1 MAQSSTTGAI
11 GNAGFGEASRPRE
24 GERKS
29 PAAPKLKTLGD
40 MTNRPQ
46 RSLMKDAWGRL
57 IRNKMAVLG
66 LIIVVSFTVIAIFA
80 RVLAPYGEAE
90 VVDVRLARYGPQWL
104 WPMGLD
110 DNGRDIMSRVLYG
123 AQVSLLVGVVSQIL
137 VVLIGVP
144 IGAIA
149 GYFSGQV
156 DNILMRAVD
165 VVYAVPQ
172 LLLVMIFLNFF
183 GPSLVNI
190 FLGIALVSWVTIARL
205 VRGQFLSLREAEY
218 VNASRVCGAG
228 DWSIMFRH
236 LLPNSLTPI
245 IVSLTFGIP
254 TAIFTEASLSFVG
267 VGLMPPAASWGQMV
281 SVASNPGIVQAYPHI
296 LVFPV
301 LAIALTMLGF
311 TFLGDGLRD
320 ALDVRKRD

>member
-1 MAQSSTTGAI
+1 MAPSSTTGAI
-11 GNAGFGEASRPRE
+11 GTTNFGDTASAPI
-24 GERKS
+24 
-29 PAAPKLKTLGD
+29 AAEDAKPTLRSLGD
-40 MTNRPQ
+40 MTNRPH
-46 RSLMKDAWGRL
+46 RSLVKDAWSRML
-57 IRNKMAVLG
+57 RNRMAVLG
-66 LIIVVSFTVIAIFA
+66 LVIVVAFTVIAVFA
-80 RVLAPYGEAE
+80 RVIAPYNEAE
-90 VVDVRLARYGPQWL
+90 VVDVRLARFGPSWL

-110 DNGRDIMSRVLYG
+110 ENGRDIFSRLLYG

-137 VVLIGVP
+137 VLAIGVP
-144 IGAIA
+144 IGAVA
-149 GYFSGQV
+149 GYYSGQV
-156 DNILMRAVD
+156 DNVLMRLVD

-183 GPSLVNI
+183 GPSLANI

-218 VNASRVCGAG
+218 VNASKVCGAG
-228 DWSIMFRH
+228 GWSIMFKH
-236 LLPNSLTPI
+236 LLPNSMTPI

>member
-1 MAQSSTTGAI
+1 MAQTGTTGTLTGSGAI
-11 GNAGFGEASRPRE
+11 TPSIEEAA
-24 GERKS
+24 
-29 PAAPKLKTLGD
+29 PAAHHPPTLKALGD

-46 RSLMKDAWGRL
+46 RTLMSDAWQRL
-57 IRNKMAVLG
+57 LRNKMAIIG
-66 LIIVVSFTVIAIFA
+66 LFIVIAFGLLAVFA
-80 RVLAPYGEAE
+80 RLIAPYGQAE
-90 VVDVRLARYGPQWL
+90 VVDVRLAREGPMWL

-110 DNGRDIMSRVLYG
+110 ENGRDVISRVLYG
-123 AQVSLLVGVVSQIL
+123 AQVSLLVGVVSQVI
-137 VVLIGVP
+137 VLAIGIP
-144 IGAIA
+144 IGAMA
-149 GYFSGQV
+149 GFYRGYV
-156 DNILMRAVD
+156 DNLLMRFVD

-172 LLLVMIFLNFF
+172 LLLVMIFLNIF
-183 GPSLVNI
+183 GAGLVNI
-190 FLGIALVSWVTIARL
+190 FLGIAIVSWVTIARL
-205 VRGQFLSLREAEY
+205 VRGQFLSLREMEY

-228 DWSIMFRH
+228 GWSIMLRH

-267 VGLMPPAASWGQMV
+267 VGIMPPNASWGQMV

-301 LAIALTMLGF
+301 LAIAVTMLGF

-320 ALDVRKRD
+320 ALDIRSRE

>member
-1 MAQSSTTGAI
+1 MAQTGTTGTLGSLNPPADQ
-11 GNAGFGEASRPRE
+11 ADHADRVHRPP
-24 GERKS
+24 S
-29 PAAPKLKTLGD
+29 LKALGD

-46 RSLMKDAWGRL
+46 RTLLRDAWGRL
-57 IRNKMAVLG
+57 FRNKMAVLG
-66 LIIVVSFTVIAIFA
+66 LIIVVAFAIMA
-80 RVLAPYGEAE
+80 MLAQVLAPYGQAE
-90 VVDVRLARYGPQWL
+90 VVDVRLARHGPQWL

-110 DNGRDIMSRVLYG
+110 ENGRDIWSRVLYG
-123 AQVSLLVGVVSQIL
+123 AQVSLFVGVVSQIL
-137 VVLIGVP
+137 VLAIGVP
-144 IGAIA
+144 IGAMA

-156 DNILMRAVD
+156 DNLLMRMVD

-172 LLLVMIFLNFF
+172 LLLVMIFLNIF
-183 GPSLVNI
+183 GPSLLNI

-205 VRGQFLSLREAEY
+205 VRGQFLTLREMEY
-218 VNASRVCGAG
+218 VNASRLCGAG
-228 DWSIMFRH
+228 GGYIMFRH

-267 VGLMPPAASWGQMV
+267 VGLMPPNASWGQMV
-281 SVASNPGIVQAYPHI
+281 SVASDPGIVQAYPHI

-301 LAIALTMLGF
+301 LAIGLTMLGF

-320 ALDVRKRD
+320 ALDIRGRE